1 MSWSPEF
8 GPIERHARGSKGV
21 MPFKP
26 RDSNSQD
33 KETLEVPQR
42 GDLVRVTP
50 PELRQSA
57 SDLPLLALVVSP
69 ALYNE
74 KTGLMLVCPV
84 REIDTGYPFGV
95 QLPSRL
101 EVAGCVLADQVRSLD
116 WRTCGM
122 SLVAHVPAGVTA
134 DVLQL
139 LQVLLGDE
147 PSPGNQQASS
157 SPGPAH
163 PGPAH
168 SGPARS
174 TAR

>member
-1 MSWSPEF
+1 MNLSLEF
-8 GPIERHARGSKGV
+8 GPIERHARGNRGAMPSKT
-21 MPFKP
+21 
-26 RDSNSQD
+26 RDSNP
-33 KETLEVPQR
+33 EGGGAPGIPQR

-116 WRTCGM
+116 WHTCGM
-122 SLVAHVPAGVTA
+122 SYVSHVPAGVTA

-163 PGPAH
+163 PGPA
-168 SGPARS
+168 RS